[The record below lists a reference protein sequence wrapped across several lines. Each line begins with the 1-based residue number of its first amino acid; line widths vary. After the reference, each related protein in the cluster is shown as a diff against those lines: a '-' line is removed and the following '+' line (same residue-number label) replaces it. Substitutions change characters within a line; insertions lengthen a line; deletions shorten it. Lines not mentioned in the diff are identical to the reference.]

1 MHEHTFVLSPE
12 MNANY
17 PETLGNEDAMVADA
31 IHQYLELKATGI
43 DTIVDVSV
51 IGHGRYIPR
60 IQKIA
65 AAVDLNIVVCT
76 GLYFLVDVPTYFA
89 FRGPGTSLGGP
100 EFIPDI
106 FIRDIKEG
114 IGNTGV
120 RAGMIKVAIHLEGLT
135 PIVSR
140 VLRASAVAH
149 RATGA
154 PITTHT
160 SGEPGG
166 LLQQQ
171 LFREEGVDLSRVVI
185 GHTLGSAVDNP
196 DYVRE
201 LMANGSTVGFDS
213 WRPLASIE
221 AVLQSQGLPSDS
233 EDYRNILSNAA
244 ERQEKEYQAVAALVG
259 EGHANQIVLSHDH
272 CCYIDSVDPRMFE
285 VYDKSYV
292 WTTVVPALRDRG
304 VSDEDIDMMLIAN
317 PRRIF
322 ETAADGGY

>member
-12 MNANY
+12 MNATY
-17 PETLGNEDAMVADA
+17 PDTWGDEDLRINDV
-31 IHQYLELKATGI
+31 IRQYRELKAKGI

-65 AAVDLNIVVCT
+65 AAVDLNIIVCT

-100 EFIPDI
+100 EYITDI
-106 FIRDIKEG
+106 FVQDIKEG
-114 IGNTGV
+114 IGDSGV

-140 VLRASAVAH
+140 VLRASAAAH

-201 LMANGSTVGFDS
+201 LIANGSTVGFDT

-221 AVLQSQGLPSDS
+221 VVLQGQGLSPDSD
-233 EDYRNILSNAA
+233 DYQNVLRNAA
-244 ERQEKEYQAVAALVG
+244 ARQTKEYEAVATLVR
-259 EGHANQIVLSHDH
+259 EGHADQIVLSHDH

-285 VYDKSYV
+285 AYDKSYV
-292 WTTVVPALRDRG
+292 WTTVAPALRERG
-304 VSDEDIDMMLIAN
+304 VSDEEIDTMLVAN